1 MDILAIYNAKGGVG
15 KSTTAVNLAAALAE
29 KGRRTLV
36 IDLDAQGSSTQ
47 ALGVRD
53 EGRDLAEALTGS
65 AALAPRP
72 TPTAGVDLV
81 PAGLGLAGL
90 EKTLSREVGA
100 EMILRTKL
108 ALLSGYDHVILDPPP
123 GLGILSVGAL
133 VAASGVLVPV
143 NPHPLALGGL
153 AQMLQALDT
162 VRERLN
168 PRLELAGILLTMF
181 DGRTSLAGQI
191 EADLRAR
198 FGKKVLRAVIRQNVK
213 IAEAAGHGAP
223 VLAYDKHSNGAA
235 DYRAL
240 ARERIK
246 SLGVVRNDAV
256 AKTA

>member
-36 IDLDAQGSSTQ
+36 VDLDAQGSSTQ

-53 EGRDLAEALTGS
+53 EGHELMEALTGS
-65 AALAPRP
+65 APLAPRP
-72 TPTAGVDLV
+72 TPTKGVDLI
-81 PAGLGLAGL
+81 PSGLGLTGV
-90 EKTLSREVGA
+90 EKTLSREMGA

-108 ALLSGYDHVILDPPP
+108 AALTGYDHVILDPSP
-123 GLGILSVGAL
+123 GLGILSVSAL
-133 VAASGVLVPV
+133 VAASSVLVPV

-162 VRERLN
+162 IRERLN

-191 EADLRAR
+191 EADLRKR
-198 FGKKVLRAVIRQNVK
+198 FGKQVLRSVIRQNVK
-213 IAEAAGHGAP
+213 IAEAAGHGSP
-223 VLAYDKHSNGAA
+223 VLIYDPSSHGAD

-246 SLGVVRNDAV
+246 RLGVVRNDSV